1 MKNGPERW
9 EQEMSQLDVSPKF
22 TSVRLHL
29 PSYRHFFFLKSRI
42 LVLDFLIFSSS
53 ALSQPPMN
61 KTENGG
67 SKNILVHKL
76 MCDLAMRPMN
86 EPEQFCIKN
95 LKTIFLKILSRVWLC
110 HYWHFLYSSRLKV
123 GEISQYQIGEA

>member
-22 TSVRLHL
+22 TSVRLPL
-29 PSYRHFFFLKSRI
+29 PSYRHFFLKCRI

-53 ALSQPPMN
+53 ALSKPPMN

-76 MCDLAMRPMN
+76 MCDSAMRPMN
-86 EPEQFCIKN
+86 EPDQFCIKN
-95 LKTIFLKILSRVWLC
+95 LKTIFLKILSKVWLC
-110 HYWHFLYSSRLKV
+110 HY
-123 GEISQYQIGEA
+123 

>member
-9 EQEMSQLDVSPKF
+9 EQEMPQLDVSPKF
-22 TSVRLHL
+22 TSVRLPL
-29 PSYRHFFFLKSRI
+29 PSYRHFFLEKQNPRPRHSN
-42 LVLDFLIFSSS
+42 IFIQCTIK
-53 ALSQPPMN
+53 APMN

-76 MCDLAMRPMN
+76 MCDSAMRPMN

-110 HYWHFLYSSRLKV
+110 HY
-123 GEISQYQIGEA
+123 